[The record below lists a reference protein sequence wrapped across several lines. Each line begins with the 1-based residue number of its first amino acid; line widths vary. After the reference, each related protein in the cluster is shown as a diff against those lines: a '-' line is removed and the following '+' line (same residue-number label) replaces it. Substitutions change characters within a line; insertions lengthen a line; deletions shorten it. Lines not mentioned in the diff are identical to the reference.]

1 MERELYQNKTIGRM
15 TRRLGLFDMKNNELR
30 VELGMERDGAEM
42 KLGNIQR
49 WNWQN
54 LMADWM
60 WRERE
65 RDQR

>member
-1 MERELYQNKTIGRM
+1 M

-60 WRERE
+60 WRERK
-65 RDQR
+65 RD